1 MFLANLSEAEMKK
14 FQAWTNKNFGIKI
27 YTSKHEG
34 HVELTIG
41 HNKKDARNLV
51 DVGFGYTQ
59 LLPII
64 TIIWNA
70 LRNTEHHYY
79 YPRVGNPIITIA
91 IEQPELHLHPKVQS
105 LFAECLAK
113 VITTSPH
120 PSNVRFIIETHSEVI
135 INRIGAIIQ
144 ADELDDKSVNVVLFN
159 TFGKESDEF
168 VIEASFD
175 KDGYLTRWP
184 LGFFLS

>member
-1 MFLANLSEAEMKK
+1 MR
-14 FQAWTNKNFGIKI
+14 
-27 YTSKHEG
+27 KHEG

-41 HNKKDARNLV
+41 QNKKAARNLV
-51 DVGFGYTQ
+51 DVGFGYTH

-70 LRNTEHHYY
+70 LRSPGREYY
-79 YPRVGNPIITIA
+79 YPRVGRPIRMLA

-113 VITTSPH
+113 IIANL
-120 PSNVRFIIETHSEVI
+120 PSSTDIRFIIETHSEAI
-135 INRIGAIIQ
+135 INRIGSLVQEGLIRREDI
-144 ADELDDKSVNVVLFN
+144 NVVLFN
-159 TFGKESDEF
+159 AFGDETNNSI
-168 VIEASFD
+168 VEAGFD
-175 KDGYLTRWP
+175 KEGYLSNWP